1 MNRDAAVILKKP
13 KLVDKDEGVSYLP
26 IPPIVSPLTSSQ
38 IIRNTTLTDI
48 KDRLGQAVV
57 SILQT
62 KETFHST
69 LSFSMLIPF

>member
-1 MNRDAAVILKKP
+1 MILKKP
-13 KLVDKDEGVSYLP
+13 KLLDKDEGVSYYSP
-26 IPPIVSPLTSSQ
+26 IFLIVSPLTFSQ

-69 LSFSMLIPF
+69 FPRSYAKPF